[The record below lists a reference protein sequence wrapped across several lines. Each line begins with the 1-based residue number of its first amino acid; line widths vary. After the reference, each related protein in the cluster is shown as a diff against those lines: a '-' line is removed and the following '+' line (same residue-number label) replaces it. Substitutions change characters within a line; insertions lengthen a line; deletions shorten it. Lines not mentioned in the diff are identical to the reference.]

1 MKYVK
6 ITILLLATFTSFSGM
21 AQNSDKPRGKGQV
34 EETLHSNEYYDFEN
48 ASGFL
53 INNKPFAGGFDPW
66 TYGCIW
72 QGSSCIERKPS
83 YNAPVCNFASESCK
97 SGTKGDF
104 IDTDNLYGYYCH
116 SAKDDFKI
124 FCTLPRPQPPEPECK
139 ILTPEDNEP
148 GCEVGERSEV
158 IESDGQLIWTCK
170 ESGITEIC
178 ISDDHDNPVN
188 PENDPPVCGT
198 DENTCDTGS
207 VSEVGADY
215 WMCENDGS
223 SIYCNDPNAGTPIC
237 GTDTDTCDNGDVVQ
251 VVGDPETW
259 RCKVGADVIDCSV
272 DEFDCNAGDT
282 VVCAISQGTFE
293 KACSLKITENYNSGD
308 TVWTVGTDIGS
319 SNISNCG
326 SFPTL
331 EMGGTLSSK
340 PVRCTESGLTC
351 DTGGG
356 GSPTMPPQTCD
367 CSSYGPDWYS
377 VSNTSGGAPY
387 CSSSSAYE
395 DRACPELE
403 LSSKPLTACGYSI
416 YDETLGIKKDGVWE
430 LYCNDELNNKTLMTE
445 AEYKNLI
452 NQYFIGGFDQSGFI
466 NNYLKDSGA
475 NVSTNN
481 EVYTYGDGTVQEVDY
496 FYFRGGKNNMIIN
509 LDIMTE
515 TSEWGDYQYFNLSVY
530 DDLYNTSGGNS
541 RTSFVNYFL
550 VRNTNTGNFEY
561 FEIYKEIDEVFK

>member
-251 VVGDPETW
+251 VVGDPNLW
-259 RCKVGADVIDCSV
+259 RCKVDANVIDCTKP
-272 DEFDCNAGDT
+272 DEN
-282 VVCAISQGTFE
+282 
-293 KACSLKITENYNSGD
+293 CSLTADCDLTDSDYDSSKWEVFFQPVFNENSGFCEGGELKKKTGMMETQAVPAFEPD
-308 TVWTVGTDIGS
+308 PSTIVE
-319 SNISNCG
+319 NCDG
-326 SFPTL
+326 
-331 EMGGTLSSK
+331 
-340 PVRCTESGLTC
+340 
-351 DTGGG
+351 DGGG
-356 GSPTMPPQTCD
+356 NPPPITQSCD
-367 CSSYGPDWYS
+367 CSSYGRGWES
-377 VSNTSGGAPY
+377 VSNSIDGHPY
-387 CSSSSAYE
+387 CVKKYE
-395 DRACPELE
+395 ERVCPETE
-403 LSSKPLTACGYSI
+403 PEPLTACGYSI

-515 TSEWGDYQYFNLSVY
+515 TSDWGDYQYFNLAVY

-561 FEIYKEIDEVFK
+561 FEIYKEIDEIFK

>member
-1 MKYVK
+1 MW
-6 ITILLLATFTSFSGM
+6 
-21 AQNSDKPRGKGQV
+21 N
-34 EETLHSNEYYDFEN
+34 
-48 ASGFL
+48 
-53 INNKPFAGGFDPW
+53 
-66 TYGCIW
+66 
-72 QGSSCIERKPS
+72 
-83 YNAPVCNFASESCK
+83 
-97 SGTKGDF
+97 
-104 IDTDNLYGYYCH
+104 
-116 SAKDDFKI
+116 
-124 FCTLPRPQPPEPECK
+124 
-139 ILTPEDNEP
+139 
-148 GCEVGERSEV
+148 
-158 IESDGQLIWTCK
+158 
-170 ESGITEIC
+170 
-178 ISDDHDNPVN
+178 
-188 PENDPPVCGT
+188 
-198 DENTCDTGS
+198 
-207 VSEVGADY
+207 
-215 WMCENDGS
+215 
-223 SIYCNDPNAGTPIC
+223 
-237 GTDTDTCDNGDVVQ
+237 
-251 VVGDPETW
+251 PETW

-272 DEFDCNAGDT
+272 DEFDCEVGDT
-282 VVCAISQGTFE
+282 VICSLEHSTQTGT
-293 KACSLKITENYNSGD
+293 KKSCDLKITKGFNGGTTIVGGGESIDLNGD
-308 TVWTVGTDIGS
+308 VVPVSSCQGGVSIMPSGS
-319 SNISNCG
+319 S
-326 SFPTL
+326 L
-331 EMGGTLSSK
+331 
-340 PVRCTESGLTC
+340 RCTSSGLTC

-367 CSSYGPDWYS
+367 CSSYGRDWYS

-416 YDETLGIKKDGVWE
+416 YDGTLGIKKTVFWE

-515 TSEWGDYQYFNLSVY
+515 TSDWGDYQYFNLAVY

-561 FEIYKEIDEVFK
+561 FEIYKEIDEIFK